1 MITPC
6 LHPSLRYLQP
16 FRCTAPRLHS
26 LPPLCTHGGYISPP
40 PSTHPYQSRCA
51 AEGGGWDGC
60 IAPPQLHLSCF
71 AAGFGCNSDPLR
83 TIPRC
88 ETPLQS

>member
-26 LPPLCTHGGYISPP
+26 LPPLCTHGGDISPP

-60 IAPPQLHLSCF
+60 IAPPQLHR
-71 AAGFGCNSDPLR
+71 AALLR
-83 TIPRC
+83 VLAAIRT
-88 ETPLQS
+88 L

>member
-26 LPPLCTHGGYISPP
+26 LPPLCTHGGISALLLPP
-40 PSTHPYQSRCA
+40 TRIRAAVLLREADGTAASLPLSFTELLCCGFWLQFGPSK
-51 AEGGGWDGC
+51 
-60 IAPPQLHLSCF
+60 
-71 AAGFGCNSDPLR
+71 NDPSL
-83 TIPRC
+83 
-88 ETPLQS
+88 